1 MRYYCVKHH
10 INQGDYPRKHLVDE
24 IKNFDEPTYIEEIGQ
39 EALAYIDYAVELT
52 REEAMVYDL
61 IEPEHKNFWCVMTTF
76 DEDGNILSNMV
87 NVAQAVN
94 KPKDHVLSS
103 RDERIGM
110 RSRWNSRIYGTC
122 RAGVFLVYYSIV
134 LILME
139 HKN

>member
-1 MRYYCVKHH
+1 MQKKQNTEAVKMRYYCVKHH

-24 IKNFDEPTYIEEIGQ
+24 IKNFDEPTFIEEIGQ

-76 DEDGNILSNMV
+76 DDDGNILSNMV

-103 RDERIGM
+103 RDERIGIK
-110 RSRWNSRIYGTC
+110 WFDT
-122 RAGVFLVYYSIV
+122 RAQAQAFALS
-134 LILME
+134 LE
-139 HKN
+139 